1 MGFKRPRDGGRVA
14 AEYFEE
20 YAKDFA
26 DLTSVRSEKKEKQP
40 GATEL
45 LTTLD
50 KGLRKTN
57 GL

>member
-26 DLTSVRSEKKEKQP
+26 DLTSVLSEKEKQP
-40 GATEL
+40 SATEL